1 MRLYITA
8 KELLLVDALLAR
20 YVLDENAPPQA
31 YDLMGKVKRMID
43 GMTELIPDDRL
54 AA

>member
-43 GMTELIPDDRL
+43 GMAEVIDEP
-54 AA
+54 AAA